1 MLTIVIRIDLLPIS
15 ACATYVRINL
25 VHIYNGAKLGG
36 ATGAMAS
43 LVFWSQSIKKSQ
55 KVSKSKSHSLEW
67 HQLFLPS
74 FGANVYL
81 FCKKQIILTNLHW
94 MCFYL

>member
-36 ATGAMAS
+36 ATGAMTS
-43 LVFWSQSIKKSQ
+43 LVFWSRSLKKSR
-55 KVSKSKSHSLEW
+55 KVSKSKSRRLKVAPVVSTFVR
-67 HQLFLPS
+67 HQC
-74 FGANVYL
+74 V
-81 FCKKQIILTNLHW
+81 C
-94 MCFYL
+94 M

>member
-43 LVFWSQSIKKSQ
+43 LVFWSRSLKKYR
-55 KVSKSKSHSLEW
+55 KVL
-67 HQLFLPS
+67 
-74 FGANVYL
+74 
-81 FCKKQIILTNLHW
+81 
-94 MCFYL
+94 